1 MPRRMSPPGRPR
13 TLIAHEQDVI
23 REGIM
28 ACLRASRR
36 VTVVGAARDEAQAL
50 HLAQA
55 VHPDIA
61 LVSTELSPAGGGRLL
76 RALRSA
82 APTMNLVAVVRALT
96 PASVAD
102 ALRAG
107 AAGVVDEGAE
117 AGVLLDAVPAAGS
130 GRSLLSGPMAA
141 ALIGRLGQ
149 TLPAAGSGR
158 LTPRQRQ
165 ILGLLALGLSNPD
178 IAARLGIRPATVQLH
193 VRQILRRLGAV
204 SRTQAVVLG
213 YRLGLVHLD

>member
-1 MPRRMSPPGRPR
+1 MSPPGRPR

-36 VTVVGAARDEAQAL
+36 VTVVGAARDEVQAL

-55 VHPDIA
+55 VHPDIT
-61 LVSTELSPAGGGRLL
+61 LVSTGLSPAGGGQLL
-76 RALRSA
+76 RALRRA
-82 APTMNLVAVVRALT
+82 APKTRLVAVVHGLT
-96 PASVAD
+96 PACVAD

-107 AAGVVDEGAE
+107 AAGVVEESAA
-117 AGVLLDAVPAAGS
+117 AGELLDAVLAAGS

-149 TLPAAGSGR
+149 PTPAAGSRR

-165 ILGLLALGLSNPD
+165 ILRLLAQGLSNPD